1 MLKRFLALFL
11 PLAIVFLAAFWY
23 VQHTTMRSNRAIIEA
38 GEARIL
44 ALQAQTARR
53 ALQDLV
59 TDLQILANKPDL
71 HRYLAHHDPE
81 ALNQVELE
89 FLNFSSHKKRYDQIR
104 LLDVHGMEVARVNF
118 SRDAGA
124 EIVPKNQLQPKRDRY
139 YFTETINLAP
149 GNIFISPLDLN
160 IEHGAIEKPFKP
172 MIRLAM
178 PVFDAAGRKGGV
190 VILNYMAQKLLESM
204 ESAGNE
210 LLGEFALLN
219 DEGYW
224 LASVDQDQ
232 EWGFMYP
239 ERRNLTFAQD
249 FPEAWQLMQS
259 TNSGQ
264 FQLASGL
271 FTYTTVFP
279 HAIGGR
285 LGLDATTVLAVDGSP
300 ADTRRQH
307 RWLIVSH
314 ISGDVL
320 WTQLYSPIGFIIV
333 FSLAGLALLAALSAV
348 VARAHKRRRQ
358 AIEVLRQSQAE
369 LENQLRFNQT
379 LIDSIPA
386 PVFFKDIEGR
396 YLGCNAAYEAFIGL
410 SAGQLIGKS
419 VYDIAPHDLAD
430 IYFQQDQALFDQP
443 GQQIYESAVVFADGS
458 RHDVIFHKNTFTNHQ
473 GELSGL
479 IGVMLDITERKR
491 MEEQIKYM
499 AQHDA
504 LTGLPNRNLLEDRY
518 RQCIHRAERG
528 QRAFAV
534 LMMDLDGFK
543 TVNDSLGH
551 KVGDEVLQEVAR
563 RLELCVRKTDTL
575 CRMGGDEF
583 VVLLEALN
591 ERKDVMR
598 VAETIRQALN
608 EPFILGQEQIARIGV
623 SIGIVVSSAHEE
635 TLDMLLARA
644 DVAMYRAKRDGRSR
658 SEFYSAGA
666 ALEA

>member
-1 MLKRFLALFL
+1 
-11 PLAIVFLAAFWY
+11 
-23 VQHTTMRSNRAIIEA
+23 
-38 GEARIL
+38 
-44 ALQAQTARR
+44 
-53 ALQDLV
+53 
-59 TDLQILANKPDL
+59 
-71 HRYLAHHDPE
+71 
-81 ALNQVELE
+81 
-89 FLNFSSHKKRYDQIR
+89 
-104 LLDVHGMEVARVNF
+104 
-118 SRDAGA
+118 
-124 EIVPKNQLQPKRDRY
+124 
-139 YFTETINLAP
+139 
-149 GNIFISPLDLN
+149 
-160 IEHGAIEKPFKP
+160 
-172 MIRLAM
+172 
-178 PVFDAAGRKGGV
+178 
-190 VILNYMAQKLLESM
+190 
-204 ESAGNE
+204 
-210 LLGEFALLN
+210 
-219 DEGYW
+219 
-224 LASVDQDQ
+224 
-232 EWGFMYP
+232 
-239 ERRNLTFAQD
+239 
-249 FPEAWQLMQS
+249 
-259 TNSGQ
+259 
-264 FQLASGL
+264 
-271 FTYTTVFP
+271 
-279 HAIGGR
+279 
-285 LGLDATTVLAVDGSP
+285 
-300 ADTRRQH
+300 
-307 RWLIVSH
+307 
-314 ISGDVL
+314 
-320 WTQLYSPIGFIIV
+320 
-333 FSLAGLALLAALSAV
+333 
-348 VARAHKRRRQ
+348 
-358 AIEVLRQSQAE
+358 
-369 LENQLRFNQT
+369 
-379 LIDSIPA
+379 
-386 PVFFKDIEGR
+386 
-396 YLGCNAAYEAFIGL
+396 
-410 SAGQLIGKS
+410 LIGKS